1 MTRSRRKNAGIVA
14 LFQIFPTQSWA
25 FWRSELLPNFARSPL
40 ASTAATATATATGKS
55 ATAGT
60 RSAPGRGGGG
70 ADLRAEALAQLRTQ
84 ATQATVGHAA
94 VVPVQVIAG

>member
-40 ASTAATATATATGKS
+40 GTSRRLGKLS
-55 ATAGT
+55 ATQHNVGCLK
-60 RSAPGRGGGG
+60 SDVGRKSGNGN
-70 ADLRAEALAQLRTQ
+70 AISIVPLPL
-84 ATQATVGHAA
+84 VGLD
-94 VVPVQVIAG
+94 